1 MRPWSRI
8 GSSDVTVTCISQGE
22 LRPFSST
29 LSLAMA
35 DDISIRSSNAMPK
48 AVRKAIAETIQDMQ
62 ELGITCLED
71 AQRYVEDMFESG
83 KRGGEES
90 W

>member
-1 MRPWSRI
+1 
-8 GSSDVTVTCISQGE
+8 
-22 LRPFSST
+22 
-29 LSLAMA
+29 
-35 DDISIRSSNAMPK
+35 MPK
-48 AVRKAIAETIQDMQ
+48 AVRKAIADSIEGMQDM
-62 ELGITCLED
+62 GINSAED

>member
-1 MRPWSRI
+1 
-8 GSSDVTVTCISQGE
+8 
-22 LRPFSST
+22 
-29 LSLAMA
+29 
-35 DDISIRSSNAMPK
+35 MPK

>member
-1 MRPWSRI
+1 MA
-8 GSSDVTVTCISQGE
+8 TCTSQGKP
-22 LRPFSST
+22 RPFFPA
-29 LSLAMA
+29 SLVALLTT
-35 DDISIRSSNAMPK
+35 DLNSSSNAMPK
-48 AVRKAIAETIQDMQ
+48 AVRKAIAEAIEDMQDM
-62 ELGITCLED
+62 GITCVED